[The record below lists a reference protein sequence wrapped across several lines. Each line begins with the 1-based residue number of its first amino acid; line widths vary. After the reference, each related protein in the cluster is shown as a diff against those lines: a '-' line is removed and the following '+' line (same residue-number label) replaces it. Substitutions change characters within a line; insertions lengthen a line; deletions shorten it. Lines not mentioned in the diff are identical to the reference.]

1 MTAHSPALSNEV
13 LQIAEEMRAWRRD
26 FHRHPELGYQE
37 TRTAA
42 RIAELLR
49 SFGFDEVAT
58 GLGGTGVVG
67 ALHGAGGPAANEE
80 DTILLRSDIDAL
92 PMTEVSGVE
101 HASTHPGV
109 MHACGHDGHTA
120 MLLGAAKLLAASRN
134 FKGTAYFVFQ
144 PAEEGGAGA
153 AAMIRDGLFERFPA
167 KRVFGMHNW
176 PNAPVGAFFTRT
188 GPLLAAADEFS
199 ITVHGKGGHAAQPH
213 QGRDPIPC
221 AAAIVTALQTVVS
234 RTVDPLQPAVLSVTQ
249 FNAGTA
255 FNVIPETAELRGTVR
270 SFDAEVHEGIYEEM
284 TRIVSQT
291 AAAFG
296 LTAKL
301 DRKMEG
307 YYPPTVNE
315 AEATRFAL
323 SVASAVS
330 GQVRGDV
337 PPTMGAE
344 DFSFMAQARPGCF
357 MLMGI
362 GPGAPLHDPKYDF
375 NDEAA
380 PWGTA
385 YWVRLVE
392 TALPR

>member
-1 MTAHSPALSNEV
+1 MNASPPLSNEV

-26 FHRHPELGYQE
+26 LHRHPELGYQE
-37 TRTAA
+37 TRTSA
-42 RIAELLR
+42 RVAGLLR
-49 SFGFDEVAT
+49 EFGFDAVET

-67 ALHGAGGPAANEE
+67 VLHGAGGPAADESGR
-80 DTILLRSDIDAL
+80 ILLRADMDAL
-92 PMTEVSGVE
+92 PMLEESGVE
-101 HASTHPGV
+101 HASTRPGV
-109 MHACGHDGHTA
+109 MHACGHDGHTT

-134 FKGTAYFVFQ
+134 FKGTVHFVFQ

-167 KRVFGMHNW
+167 HRVFGMHNW
-176 PNAPVGAFFTRT
+176 PNAPVGAFFTRV

-199 ITVHGKGGHAAQPH
+199 IKVHGKGGHAAQPH
-213 QGRDPIPC
+213 QGRDPIPG
-221 AAAIVTALQTVVS
+221 AAAIVLALQTVVS

-249 FNAGTA
+249 FHAGTA
-255 FNVIPETAELRGTVR
+255 FNVISELAELRGTVR
-270 SFDAEVHEGIYEEM
+270 SFDEETHERIYAEM
-284 TRIVSQT
+284 TRIVRDT
-291 AAAFG
+291 AAAHG
-296 LTAKL
+296 LTAAIE
-301 DRKMEG
+301 RKSSG

-323 SVASAVS
+323 GVAREVAETV
-330 GQVRGDV
+330 VGDV
-337 PPTMGAE
+337 TPTMGAE

-362 GPGAPLHDPKYDF
+362 GPGAPLHDPRYDF

-392 TALPR
+392 QALPR